1 MPETKSGFPYFEV
14 QFDKDG
20 NVHDAAEVQAV
31 LDFVAGDTTDLFVLS
46 HGWNNDMDEARNL
59 YQRLLARF
67 RAELD
72 AGRVPG
78 VAGRKLAVLGVLWPS
93 KKFAEKDL
101 IASGAASAGGVVSNQ
116 DLQEEIDA
124 LAKVIGDPAG
134 EAALARARELVPRLE
149 NSPAAQREFV
159 EKLREVLGGGIED
172 QDEEAPP
179 AVLDLPGDQVFER
192 LSKPLPKA
200 ASGGQGGAAGGA
212 TGSAAGGVG
221 GGVGGHAADASGSA
235 AGLGVLSGIKG
246 AGMKLLNLTTYYK
259 MKDRAGVVG
268 RDGLNPLLRQLR
280 AKKSA
285 LKLHLVGHSF
295 GGRLVTAAAL
305 GKDGQEPVK
314 PDTLTL
320 LQAAFSHYGFSGD
333 YEDGKPGFFRRVVG
347 QVGGPILISHTR
359 NDKAVGVAYPLA
371 SQLAR
376 QAASAL
382 GDKDSRWGG
391 IGANG
396 AQKTSE
402 VVQGQ
407 LLAVGGAYQLAKG
420 KVYNLNADTFIK
432 GHSDIDKA
440 EVAHAVLTAVAGT

>member
-1 MPETKSGFPYFEV
+1 
-14 QFDKDG
+14 
-20 NVHDAAEVQAV
+20 
-31 LDFVAGDTTDLFVLS
+31 
-46 HGWNNDMDEARNL
+46 
-59 YQRLLARF
+59 
-67 RAELD
+67 
-72 AGRVPG
+72 
-78 VAGRKLAVLGVLWPS
+78 
-93 KKFAEKDL
+93 
-101 IASGAASAGGVVSNQ
+101 SGAASAGGVVSNQ
-116 DLQEEIDA
+116 DLQEEIEA
-124 LAKVIGDPAG
+124 LAKVVGDPAA

-192 LSKPLPKA
+192 LSKPLPRA
-200 ASGGQGGAAGGA
+200 ASGGQGGGAGG
-212 TGSAAGGVG
+212 AAGGVG
-221 GGVGGHAADASGSA
+221 SGGQAADAAGSA

-280 AKKSA
+280 AKKPA

-333 YEDGKPGFFRRVVG
+333 YEDGKPGFFRKVVG

-376 QAASAL
+376 QVASAL

-396 AQKTSE
+396 AQKTGE
-402 VVQGQ
+402 VVEGQ

>member
-31 LDFVAGDTTDLFVLS
+31 LGFVAGDTTDLFVLS
-46 HGWNNDMDEARNL
+46 HGWNNDMDEARSL
-59 YQRLLARF
+59 YQRLLGHF

-72 AGRVPG
+72 AGRAPG

-159 EKLREVLGGGIED
+159 EKLREVLGNGIED

-179 AVLDLPGDQVFER
+179 AVLDLPGDQAFER

-200 ASGGQGGAAGGA
+200 ASGGQGGATGG
-212 TGSAAGGVG
+212 AAGGIG
-221 GGVGGHAADASGSA
+221 GQAGQAADAAGSA
-235 AGLGVLSGIKG
+235 AGLGVLSGVKG

-268 RDGLNPLLRQLR
+268 REGLNPLLRQLR
-280 AKKSA
+280 AKKPA
-285 LKLHLVGHSF
+285 LKLHLIGHSF
-295 GGRLVTAAAL
+295 GGRLVSAAAL
-305 GKDGQEPVK
+305 GPDGQQPVQ

-333 YEDGKPGFFRRVVG
+333 YEDGKPGFFRKVVSEGRVR
-347 QVGGPILISHTR
+347 GPILVSHTR

-376 QAASAL
+376 QVASAL
-382 GDKDSRWGG
+382 GDKNSRWGG

-396 AQKTSE
+396 AQKTAE
-402 VVQGQ
+402 VVEGQ
-407 LLAVGGAYQLAKG
+407 LLAVGGAYQLAQG
-420 KVYNLNADTFIK
+420 KVYNLNADAFIK